1 MENDSRAGSGA
12 GRWKVRLIVQK
23 YGGSSVATT
32 ERLRYVASRV
42 VAGRREGA
50 RMVVVV
56 SAPGDMTDDLIA
68 RAREITDRPP
78 ARELDMLMA
87 VGEQVSIA
95 LLSMAVGE
103 LGEQAISLT
112 GAQVRILTDGVHT
125 KARIVDVDR
134 RRIDAE
140 LARDRIVIVA
150 GFQGITPDLEVTTLG
165 RGGSD
170 VTAVALASALG
181 AEACEIYTDVK
192 GVYTADPRIVPGA
205 VKLSRLSYDEMLEM
219 ASGGAVVLQTRSVEY
234 AKSYGVRL
242 HVRSTWDQ
250 EPGTVVEEVPEV
262 ERVRLVTGVAHDR
275 NVARITIRDLP
286 DDPRAVHRLFSALA
300 ERHVNVDVIV
310 HAAGHSERS
319 DISFTVTK
327 ADAAAALE
335 LAAAVG
341 RQIGCGEVVAGDDVA
356 KISVVGAGMI
366 SNPGVAATV
375 FGVLAGEGIAIQMI
389 STSEIKISC
398 VIAASDV
405 ERAVRAVHK
414 AFDLEAPS
422 G

>member
-1 MENDSRAGSGA
+1 
-12 GRWKVRLIVQK
+12 
-23 YGGSSVATT
+23 
-32 ERLRYVASRV
+32 
-42 VAGRREGA
+42 
-50 RMVVVV
+50 MVVVV

-68 RAREITDRPP
+68 RAREITKRPP

-125 KARIVDVDR
+125 KARIVDIDR

-140 LARDRIVIVA
+140 IARGRIVIVA
-150 GFQGITPDLEVTTLG
+150 GFQGITPDLEITTLG

-192 GVYTADPRIVPGA
+192 GVYTADPRVVPGA
-205 VKLSRLSYDEMLEM
+205 VKLPRLSYDEMLEM

-234 AKSYGVRL
+234 AKSYRVRL
-242 HVRSTWDQ
+242 HVRSTWD
-250 EPGTVVEEVPEV
+250 EESGTIVEEVPEV
-262 ERVRLVTGVAHDR
+262 ERVRLVTGVAHDT

-286 DDPRAVHRLFSALA
+286 DTPGVAHRIFSALA
-300 ERHVNVDVIV
+300 ERHINVDMIV
-310 HAAGHSERS
+310 QAAGRGGKA

-327 ADAAAALE
+327 DDAAAAEE
-335 LAAAVG
+335 LARAVG
-341 RQIGCGEVVAGDDVA
+341 RQVGCSEVSAAEDVA
-356 KISVVGAGMI
+356 KVSVVGAGMI
-366 SNPGVAATV
+366 SNPGVAAAM
-375 FGVLAGEGIAIQMI
+375 FGVLAAEGISIQMI

-398 VIAASDV
+398 VIPAAGV
-405 ERAVRAVHK
+405 ERAVRSVHK
-414 AFDLEAPS
+414 AFDLEEPRS
-422 G
+422 